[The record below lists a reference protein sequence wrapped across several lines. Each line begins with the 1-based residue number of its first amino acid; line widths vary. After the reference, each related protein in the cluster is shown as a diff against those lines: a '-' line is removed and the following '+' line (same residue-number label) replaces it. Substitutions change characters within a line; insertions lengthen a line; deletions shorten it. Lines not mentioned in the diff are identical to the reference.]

1 MRRADSREELKV
13 ELILLCKK
21 EVRVSAQDASWMPP
35 CGGVLARLDLGCAG
49 EILSF

>member
-1 MRRADSREELKV
+1 MRGADHRELKV

-21 EVRVSAQDASWMPP
+21 EVRVSAQDASWMPL